1 MGTAHLIS
9 DLFALLSLSVETHD
23 WISAFAGKD
32 HINLF
37 PTSIKTTL
45 WQVIYENPTSF
56 SGKDQKSGGSS
67 C

>member
-23 WISAFAGKD
+23 WISAFAEKD

-45 WQVIYENPTSF
+45 
-56 SGKDQKSGGSS
+56 
-67 C
+67 